1 VLRQHLRG
9 DLFVEIQV
17 ETPVNLNKRQ
27 QELLREFE
35 SAGKGKS
42 HSPASEGFFAK
53 VREFFGD
60 LKD

>member
-1 VLRQHLRG
+1 MDRSRERFSAEHAPRG
-9 DLFVEIQV
+9 GR
-17 ETPVNLNKRQ
+17 KRQ

-35 SAGKGKS
+35 AAGKGKS

-53 VREFFGD
+53 VREFFED